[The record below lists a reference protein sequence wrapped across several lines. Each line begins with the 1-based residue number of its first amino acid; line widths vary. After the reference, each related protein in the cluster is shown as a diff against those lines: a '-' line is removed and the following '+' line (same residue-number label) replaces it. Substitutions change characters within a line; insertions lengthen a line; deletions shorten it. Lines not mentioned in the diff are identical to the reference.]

1 MVGTAMS
8 TPSTFFILV
17 IICAAS
23 LITPRSADTLMSGS
37 RLDILLSTN
46 LLKPLNTDITQIIAI
61 AVTATAQTAITE
73 MMLTAVCDF
82 FDSR

>member
-1 MVGTAMS
+1 
-8 TPSTFFILV
+8 
-17 IICAAS
+17 
-23 LITPRSADTLMSGS
+23 MSGS